1 MGRCRVC
8 DRELPEEARF
18 CPTCGTP
25 VDVSSG
31 EERRLVTVLFAD
43 AVGSTGIGERL
54 DPEHLRALQREL
66 FATMRDVITGEGGT
80 VEKYAGDSVMAVFGA
95 PVAHEDDAARAIRA
109 AERLHERVAQLGLQ
123 LRIGVNTGEAVASS
137 ATANSDTAL
146 VTGDVVNVAAR
157 LEQLAEPGQTVVAAR
172 TARACPSIR
181 TRPLGDVELRGRE
194 APVDAVI
201 VLGTGTGPGTTSA
214 PGLRAPMVGRER
226 ELQLLTT
233 LFDRTVASGRPEL
246 VTIYGEPGV
255 GKSRLARELGAWLE
269 VNRPGTRILRG
280 RCLPYGDGITF
291 WPLAEILKSVA
302 GILDSDTGA
311 EAAEKLTAIGNRLLT
326 PERVPDAQTAI
337 AALAYTIGIDGA
349 AAIATPL
356 TDTDPRRVRSEM
368 HSAWRALFC
377 TLAAE
382 QPLCVV
388 IEDVQWAD
396 PVLLDLVED
405 VAERATGPI
414 LLVCPSRPE
423 LSVAR
428 PTWGAG
434 RRSTSLTLD
443 PLPDDDAGALVDV
456 LLDLAELPADDA
468 PRIRDRAEGNPFF
481 LEEIV
486 RQLVDTQ
493 RAGARAMHIPD
504 TVQGVLAARLDLLEP
519 AVKRVAQQAAVVGRE
534 FWTGAVAA
542 LTGMDEA
549 DVADALD
556 ALEEREVI
564 VSRPSSSLAG
574 QREYAFKHILTRDV
588 AYDGLV
594 RRERAD
600 AHIRMSAWIEA
611 TYGARCCELAE
622 LLAHHRLAAYRA
634 AADAGATGVEL
645 DELRAPAR
653 VALLD
658 AADDAAD
665 RYALAKARRLGEE
678 ALALAADD
686 VERAEAHE
694 AIGKA
699 LWLGHGTGTEAWTQ
713 FVHAAD
719 IHLSRPDPD
728 PFAIARTCARAVEIP
743 SRWPAT
749 MRTLPDPADV
759 RRYLDAGLAHLPD
772 GDSPERVAL
781 LVAVAMWPTSFEK
794 GLSSEIELEQ
804 AREAGEDAAAMAMRL
819 GRPDLASAALD
830 GAFGYFQYLGRL
842 GDPGA
847 MAIIDRRLALVP
859 ELRTAPEI
867 GDTFA
872 MAAWQRYTAGRYADA
887 AAFAT
892 EGFER
897 VREDAPPMAM
907 HNLVWLAKAQF
918 RLGQLDGVLAT
929 VALGDE
935 LLGPAWTPAPFCA
948 PLYGVAAAV
957 HALRGD
963 DAERRD
969 VILRTGVTDALGA
982 PRSLLT
988 PWLARAELFAGAYGA
1003 ADAHLDAGRDLL
1015 GGEGRADVLE
1025 ARCEIALAGRR
1036 WTTAPILVSEARS
1049 HGAYSGHLALPFV
1062 ADRLEGAT
1070 LVAAGDAARGRELLG
1085 RALDGFTSIGGGWDA
1100 AWTRLLLDG
1109 DDRPLAEMGV
1119 AAPVL
1124 ARLRA
1129 V

>member
-1 MGRCRVC
+1 
-8 DRELPEEARF
+8 
-18 CPTCGTP
+18 
-25 VDVSSG
+25 
-31 EERRLVTVLFAD
+31 
-43 AVGSTGIGERL
+43 
-54 DPEHLRALQREL
+54 
-66 FATMRDVITGEGGT
+66 
-80 VEKYAGDSVMAVFGA
+80 
-95 PVAHEDDAARAIRA
+95 
-109 AERLHERVAQLGLQ
+109 
-123 LRIGVNTGEAVASS
+123 
-137 ATANSDTAL
+137 
-146 VTGDVVNVAAR
+146 
-157 LEQLAEPGQTVVAAR
+157 
-172 TARACPSIR
+172 
-181 TRPLGDVELRGRE
+181 
-194 APVDAVI
+194 
-201 VLGTGTGPGTTSA
+201 
-214 PGLRAPMVGRER
+214 MVGRER

-233 LFDRTVASGRPEL
+233 LFDRAVASGRPEL
-246 VTIYGEPGV
+246 ATIYGEPGV
-255 GKSRLARELGAWLE
+255 GKSRLARELGVWLDAH
-269 VNRPGTRILRG
+269 RPGVRLLRG

-291 WPLAEILKSVA
+291 WPLAEIVKSVA
-302 GILDSDTGA
+302 GILDSDPGT
-311 EAAEKLTAIGNRLLT
+311 EAAWKLAAVGQRLLT
-326 PERVPDAQTAI
+326 PERVPDAETAI

-349 AAIATPL
+349 ADIAMPL
-356 TDTDPRRVRSEM
+356 TDADPRRVRSEM
-368 HSAWRALFC
+368 HSAWRALFSA
-377 TLAAE
+377 LAAD

-388 IEDVQWAD
+388 IEDVHWAD

-405 VAERATGPI
+405 VAERAAGPI
-414 LLVCPSRPE
+414 LVVCPSRPE
-423 LSVAR
+423 LSASR

-434 RRSTSLTLD
+434 RRSTGLTLD

-468 PRIRDRAEGNPFF
+468 RRILERAEGNPFF

-493 RAGARAMHIPD
+493 RAGAQATHIPD
-504 TVQGVLAARLDLLEP
+504 TVQGVLAARLDLLDP
-519 AVKRVAQQAAVVGRE
+519 GVRRVAQQAAVVGRE

-542 LTGMDEA
+542 LAGMAEA

-600 AHIRMSAWIEA
+600 AHVRMSGWIEA
-611 TYGARCCELAE
+611 TYGSRCCELAE

-634 AADAGATGVEL
+634 AADAGATGDALER
-645 DELRAPAR
+645 LRAPAR
-653 VALLD
+653 RALLD

-665 RYALAKARRLGEE
+665 RYAIAKARRLGEE
-678 ALALAADD
+678 ALSLSVDD
-686 VERAEAHE
+686 RERAEAHE
-694 AIGKA
+694 AIGHA
-699 LWLGHGTGTEAWTQ
+699 LWLGHGTGTEAWTH

-719 IHLSRPDPD
+719 IHLSRPDAD

-749 MRTLPDPADV
+749 MRALPDPADV

-781 LVAVAMWPTSFEK
+781 LVAIAMWPTSFEK
-794 GLSSEIELEQ
+794 GLTSEIELDH
-804 AREAGEDAAAMAMRL
+804 AREAGEEAAAMALRL

-842 GDPGA
+842 GDPAA

-859 ELRTAPEI
+859 DLRTAPEI

-887 AAFAT
+887 VAFAT
-892 EGFER
+892 EGYER
-897 VREDAPPMAM
+897 IREDAPPMAM
-907 HNLVWLAKAQF
+907 HNLVWLAKARF
-918 RLGQLDGVLAT
+918 RLGDLDGVLAA

-935 LLGPAWTPAPFCA
+935 LLGAAADEPAPFCA
-948 PLYGVAAAV
+948 PLYGVAAVV
-957 HALRGD
+957 HALRGEE
-963 DAERRD
+963 AARRD
-969 VILRTGVTDALGA
+969 AMLRTGVSDAISA
-982 PRSLLT
+982 PRSILT
-988 PWLARAELFAGAYGA
+988 PWVARAELFTGAYGA
-1003 ADAHLDAGRDLL
+1003 ADAVLDAGRDLL

-1036 WTTAPILVSEARS
+1036 WTTAPILVSEARG

-1070 LVAAGDAARGRELLG
+1070 LVANGDTAGGRDLLR
-1085 RALDGFTSIGGGWDA
+1085 RALDGFTSIGGAWDA

-1109 DDRPLAEMGV
+1109 DDSALVAMGV
-1119 AAPVL
+1119 VPPVL

>member
-8 DRELPEEARF
+8 DRDLPEAARF

-25 VDVSSG
+25 VDDAHGV
-31 EERRLVTVLFAD
+31 EERKLVTVLFAD

-66 FATMRDVITGEGGT
+66 FTTMRDAITGEGGT

-109 AERLHERVAQLGLQ
+109 AEQLHARVAQLGLQ
-123 LRIGVNTGEAVASS
+123 LRVGINTGEAVASA
-137 ATANSDTAL
+137 ATASTDTAL

-157 LEQLAEPGQTVVAAR
+157 LEQLADPGQTVAGVRPAR
-172 TARACPSIR
+172 GCPTVR
-181 TRPLGDVELRGRE
+181 TKPLGDVDLRGRD

-201 VLGTGTGPGTTSA
+201 VLGTGTAVANA
-214 PGLRAPMVGRER
+214 PGLHAPMVGRER
-226 ELQLLTT
+226 ELHLLTT
-233 LFDRTVASGRPEL
+233 LFDRAVASARPEL
-246 VTIYGEPGV
+246 ATIYGEPGV
-255 GKSRLARELGAWLE
+255 GKSRLARELGAWL
-269 VNRPGTRILRG
+269 VAHRPGTRVLRG

-291 WPLAEILKSVA
+291 WPLAEVLKSVA
-302 GILDSDTGA
+302 GILDSDAGSD
-311 EAAEKLTAIGNRLLT
+311 AAEKLEAVGNRLLT
-326 PERVPDAQTAI
+326 PERVPDPPTAV

-349 AAIATPL
+349 AGIATPL

-368 HSAWRALFC
+368 HGAWRALFSA
-377 TLAAE
+377 LAAE

-388 IEDVQWAD
+388 VEDVHWAD
-396 PVLLDLVED
+396 PVLLDLLED
-405 VAERATGPI
+405 VAERAAGPI

-423 LSVAR
+423 LSASR

-443 PLPDDDAGALVDV
+443 PLPADDASALVEM
-456 LLDLAELPADDA
+456 LLELAELPADDA
-468 PRIRDRAEGNPFF
+468 RRILERAEGNPFF

-493 RAGARAMHIPD
+493 RAGVRALHIPD
-504 TVQGVLAARLDLLEP
+504 TVQGVLAARLDLLDPE
-519 AVKRVAQQAAVVGRE
+519 VKRVAQQAAVVGRE

-542 LTGMDEA
+542 LTGMDEP

-600 AHIRMSAWIEA
+600 AHVRMSGWIEA

-634 AADAGATGVEL
+634 AADAGATGDGLET
-645 DELRAPAR
+645 LRATAR

-665 RYALAKARRLGEE
+665 RYAIAKARRLGED
-678 ALALAADD
+678 ALALSVDD
-686 VERAEAHE
+686 DERAEAHE
-694 AIGKA
+694 AIGHA
-699 LWLGHGTGTEAWTQ
+699 LWLGHGTGTEAWTH

-719 IHLSRPDPD
+719 IHLSRPDAD

-759 RRYLDAGLAHLPD
+759 RRYLDAGLAHLPA

-794 GLSSEIELEQ
+794 GLTSEIELEQ
-804 AREAGEDAAAMAMRL
+804 AREAGEEAAAMALRL

-830 GAFGYFQYLGRL
+830 GAFGYFQYHGRL
-842 GDPGA
+842 GDPA
-847 MAIIDRRLALVP
+847 AKAIIDRRLALVP
-859 ELRTAPEI
+859 DLRTAPEI

-872 MAAWQRYTAGRYADA
+872 MAAWQRYTAGRYTDA
-887 AAFAT
+887 VAFAT
-892 EGFER
+892 EGYRR
-897 VREDAPPMAM
+897 VRDDAPPMAM
-907 HNLVWLAKAQF
+907 HNLVWMAKAQF
-918 RLGQLDGVLAT
+918 RLGDLDGVLAT
-929 VALGDE
+929 VASGDE
-935 LLGPAWTPAPFCA
+935 LLGASDEPAPFCA
-948 PLYGVAAAV
+948 PLYGVAATV
-957 HALRGD
+957 HALRGGES
-963 DAERRD
+963 ARRD
-969 VILRTGVTDALGA
+969 AMLRTGVTDAISA
-982 PRSLLT
+982 PRSILT
-988 PWLARAELFAGAYGA
+988 PWVARAELFSGAYGA

-1036 WTTAPILVSEARS
+1036 WTTAPILVSEARG

-1070 LVAAGDAARGRELLG
+1070 LVATGDAGRGRELLA
-1085 RALDGFTSIGGGWDA
+1085 RALDGFTSIGGAFDA

-1109 DDRPLAEMGV
+1109 DERPLAEMGV
-1119 AAPVL
+1119 VSPVL

>member
-1 MGRCRVC
+1 
-8 DRELPEEARF
+8 
-18 CPTCGTP
+18 
-25 VDVSSG
+25 
-31 EERRLVTVLFAD
+31 
-43 AVGSTGIGERL
+43 VGI
-54 DPEHLRALQREL
+54 
-66 FATMRDVITGEGGT
+66 
-80 VEKYAGDSVMAVFGA
+80 
-95 PVAHEDDAARAIRA
+95 
-109 AERLHERVAQLGLQ
+109 
-123 LRIGVNTGEAVASS
+123 NTGEAVAST
-137 ATANSDTAL
+137 ATASSDTTL

-157 LEQLAEPGQTVVAAR
+157 LEQLAEPGQTVIAAR
-172 TARACPSIR
+172 TARGCPTVR
-181 TRPLGDVELRGRE
+181 TKPLGDVELRGRE
-194 APVDAVI
+194 APVDAVL
-201 VLGTGTGPGTTSA
+201 VLGTGTAAATSA
-214 PGLRAPMVGRER
+214 PGLHAPMVGRER
-226 ELQLLTT
+226 ELDLLTT
-233 LFDRTVASGRPEL
+233 LFDRTVAGGRPEL

-255 GKSRLARELGAWLE
+255 GKSRLAREVGAWLE
-269 VNRPGTRILRG
+269 AHRPGTRILRG

-302 GILDSDTGA
+302 GILDSDAGTD
-311 EAAEKLTAIGNRLLT
+311 AASKLATVGSRLLT
-326 PERVPDAQTAI
+326 PERVADAETAI
-337 AALAYTIGIDGA
+337 AALAYTIGIDGTA
-349 AAIATPL
+349 GIAMPL
-356 TDTDPRRVRSEM
+356 ADSDPRRVRSDM
-368 HSAWRALFC
+368 HSAWRALFSA
-377 TLAAE
+377 LAAD
-382 QPLCVV
+382 QPLYVV
-388 IEDVQWAD
+388 IEDVHWAD

-405 VAERATGPI
+405 VAERAAGPI

-423 LSVAR
+423 LSASR

-443 PLPDDDAGALVDV
+443 PLPANDAGALVDV
-456 LLDLAELPADDA
+456 LLDLAELPAGDA
-468 PRIRDRAEGNPFF
+468 RRILERAEGNPFF

-493 RAGARAMHIPD
+493 RAGVRAMHIPD
-504 TVQGVLAARLDLLEP
+504 TVQGVLAARLDLLDP
-519 AVKRVAQQAAVVGRE
+519 RVKRVAQQAAVVGRE

-542 LTGMDEA
+542 LTGMDET
-549 DVADALD
+549 DVAGALD

-594 RRERAD
+594 RRDRAD
-600 AHIRMSAWIEA
+600 AHVRMSHWIEA

-634 AADAGATGVEL
+634 AADAGATGDEL
-645 DELRAPAR
+645 ERLRAPAR
-653 VALLD
+653 VALLA

-665 RYALAKARRLGEE
+665 RYAIAKARRLGED
-678 ALALAADD
+678 ALALSADD
-686 VERAEAHE
+686 AERAEAHE
-694 AIGKA
+694 AIGNA
-699 LWLGHGTGTEAWTQ
+699 LWLGHGTGTEAWTH

-719 IHLSRPDPD
+719 IHLSRPDAD

-781 LVAVAMWPTSFEK
+781 LVVEAMWPTSFEK
-794 GLSSEIELEQ
+794 GLTSEIELEQ

-819 GRPDLASAALD
+819 RRPDLASAALD
-830 GAFGYFQYLGRL
+830 AAFSYFQYLGQL
-842 GDPGA
+842 GSPEA
-847 MAIIDRRLALVP
+847 KAIIDRRLALVP
-859 ELRTAPEI
+859 DLRTAPEI
-867 GDTFA
+867 ADTFA
-872 MAAWQRYTAGRYADA
+872 MAAWQRYTAGRYRDA
-887 AAFAT
+887 VAFAT
-892 EGFER
+892 EGFGR
-897 VREDAPPMAM
+897 VRDEAPSMAM

-918 RLGQLDGVLAT
+918 RLGDLDGALDT
-929 VALGDE
+929 VATGDAMLGT
-935 LLGPAWTPAPFCA
+935 GRAPAPFCA
-948 PLYGVAAAV
+948 PLFGVAAAV

-963 DAERRD
+963 ESARSDAM
-969 VILRTGVTDALGA
+969 LRTGITDELGT

-1036 WTTAPILVSEARS
+1036 WTTAPILVSEARG

-1062 ADRLEGAT
+1062 ADRLEGAA
-1070 LVAAGDAARGRELLG
+1070 LVAAGDVTRGRELLR

-1100 AWTRLLLDG
+1100 AWTRLLLDR
-1109 DDRPLAEMGV
+1109 DDTELRVMGV
-1119 AAPVL
+1119 VSPVI